1 MNSNFHFMAVS
12 IWIGGLFY
20 ISTTLLTAIR
30 TNATITSKTDSIAL
44 TPKITKT
51 MSDKKRRTGI
61 STTYYLALL
70 LPI

>member
-1 MNSNFHFMAVS
+1 MAVS

-20 ISTTLLTAIR
+20 ISTILLTVIR
-30 TNATITSKTDSIAL
+30 TSAIITSKTDSIAL

-51 MSDKKRRTGI
+51 ISDKKTRTGL

-70 LPI
+70 LPT